1 MGFQVVGFLVVGF
14 LVVGFQVVG
23 LTGYEGELFSM
34 LCYA

>member
-1 MGFQVVGFLVVGF
+1 MGFQVVGF